1 MHHAF
6 LYSAQLGIMK
16 RLSPILV
23 LLLVVSATA
32 RAKDADT
39 IIPFSVGEKLTYQIF
54 WGPFVVGRATLEVAG
69 IEPTDGH
76 NCYHLV
82 ARAKTSGLINLLF
95 PVDSLAESW
104 LDCDGLFARRYTEDR
119 TEGTHHRTGEAHY
132 DYARKETVITN
143 RLNGRAK
150 HYPLNQP
157 VQDVIS
163 SIYVVRTRKLML
175 DSEQTFTI
183 NAASTNYTVTVR
195 PDQRKA
201 IWVHPLG
208 DTQALRIE
216 PMPTLTII
224 SANKGR
230 MWFWMSDDARHLPL
244 LVNSEIKL
252 GNAKLVLF
260 SIGTGNTPSKTTGT
274 PARAAN
280 SSTLTPTNKPL
291 ASQR

>member
-1 MHHAF
+1 
-6 LYSAQLGIMK
+6 MK
-16 RLSPILV
+16 RLTAILV
-23 LLLVVSATA
+23 LLLVLSGVTL
-32 RAKDADT
+32 AKDADT
-39 IIPFSVGEKLTYQIF
+39 VIPFSVGEKLTYQIF

-69 IEPTDGH
+69 TDPVDGH

-82 ARAKTSGLINLLF
+82 AKAKTSGLINLLF

-104 LDCDGLFARRYTEDR
+104 LDCDGLFARKYTEDR
-119 TEGTHHRTGEAHY
+119 MEGKHHRTGEAHY
-132 DYARKETVITN
+132 DYAHKETVITN

-150 HYPLNQP
+150 HYPLDQP

-163 SIYVVRTRKLML
+163 SLYVVRTRKLML
-175 DSEQTFTI
+175 DSEQSFTI
-183 NAASTNYTVTVR
+183 NAASINYNVTVR

-201 IWVHPLG
+201 IWVRALG
-208 DTQALRIE
+208 DTPALRIE
-216 PMPTLTII
+216 PMPTLTIV

-230 MWFWMSDDARHLPL
+230 MWFWISDDARRLPL
-244 LVNSEIKL
+244 LVNSELKL

-260 SIGTGNTPSKTTGT
+260 SIGTGNTPSTTTGT

-280 SSTLTPTNKPL
+280 SSTLTPTDKPF

>member
-1 MHHAF
+1 MWQAF
-6 LYSAQLGIMK
+6 LYSAQIGIMK
-16 RLSPILV
+16 RLTAILV
-23 LLLVVSATA
+23 PLLAFSAAA
-32 RAKDADT
+32 RATDN
-39 IIPFSVGEKLTYQIF
+39 IPFHVGEKLTYQIF

-69 IEPTDGH
+69 IESTDGH

-82 ARAKTSGLINLLF
+82 AKAKTSGLIELLF
-95 PVDSLAESW
+95 PVDSTAESW
-104 LDCDGLFARRYTEDR
+104 LDCDGLFARRYAEVR
-119 TEGTHHRTGEAHY
+119 TEGKHHRDGEAHF
-132 DYARKETVITN
+132 DYAHKESVITN

-157 VQDVIS
+157 VQDVVS
-163 SIYVVRTRKLML
+163 SLYVVRTRKLML
-175 DSEQTFTI
+175 DSEQSFTI
-183 NAASTNYTVTVR
+183 NAASTNYNVTIR
-195 PDQRKA
+195 PDQRRA

-216 PMPTLTII
+216 PMPTLSIV

-230 MWFWMSDDARHLPL
+230 MWFWMSDDARRLPL
-244 LVNSEIKL
+244 LVNSELKL

-260 SIGTGNTPSKTTGT
+260 SIQTGNAPSNTTTT

-280 SSTLTPTNKPL
+280 FSMTAPTDKSL

>member
-1 MHHAF
+1 
-6 LYSAQLGIMK
+6 MK
-16 RLSPILV
+16 RLAAILV
-23 LLLVVSATA
+23 LLLVVSAEA
-32 RAKDADT
+32 RTKDSDT
-39 IIPFSVGEKLTYQIF
+39 TIPFGVGEKLTYQIF

-69 IEPTDGH
+69 IEPADGH

-132 DYARKETVITN
+132 DYAHKETVITN
-143 RLNGRAK
+143 RLNGKAK
-150 HYPLNQP
+150 HFPLNQP

-163 SIYVVRTRKLML
+163 SLYVVRTRKLML
-175 DSEQTFTI
+175 DSEQSFVI
-183 NAASTNYTVTVR
+183 NAASTNYNVTIR
-195 PDQRKA
+195 PDQRKSV
-201 IWVHPLG
+201 WVHALG
-208 DTQALRIE
+208 ETQALRIE
-216 PMPTLTII
+216 PMPTLSIV

-230 MWFWMSDDARHLPL
+230 MWFWVSDDARRLPL
-244 LVNSEIKL
+244 LVNSELKL

-260 SIGTGNTPSKTTGT
+260 SIGTGNTPSTTTGT
-274 PARAAN
+274 PARGAN
-280 SSTLTPTNKPL
+280 SSTLTPTDKPL